1 MSVVLGFKNM
11 VVRVGAKLYNEL
23 VNGTEDDDDDDHDDD
38 DNNDDDDG
46 DDADDDDD
54 DGDDDDD
61 DDDDDV
67 GVGGGD
73 HGDDEGNSD
82 GELGIGDGISVKKS
96 SIIRHFIS
104 LLVFFSSMGKVSF
117 ST

>member
-23 VNGTEDDDDDDHDDD
+23 VNGTEDDDDDD
-38 DNNDDDDG
+38 
-46 DDADDDDD
+46 
-54 DGDDDDD
+54 
-61 DDDDDV
+61 DDDDV

-82 GELGIGDGISVKKS
+82 GEVGIGDGISVKKS

>member
-1 MSVVLGFKNM
+1 MSGVLGFKNM
-11 VVRVGAKLYNEL
+11 VVRVGAKLYDEL
-23 VNGTEDDDDDDHDDD
+23 VNSPEDDD
-38 DNNDDDDG
+38 
-46 DDADDDDD
+46 AD
-54 DGDDDDD
+54 DDDDD

-67 GVGGGD
+67 GVGGGGGD

>member
-1 MSVVLGFKNM
+1 MSGVLGFKNI
-11 VVRVGAKLYNEL
+11 VVRVGAKLYDEP
-23 VNGTEDDDDDDHDDD
+23 VDSTEDDDDDD
-38 DNNDDDDG
+38 
-46 DDADDDDD
+46 DA
-54 DGDDDDD
+54 DDDD

>member
-1 MSVVLGFKNM
+1 MSGVLGFKNM
-11 VVRVGAKLYNEL
+11 VVRVGAKLYDEL
-23 VNGTEDDDDDDHDDD
+23 VNSPEDDD
-38 DNNDDDDG
+38 
-46 DDADDDDD
+46 A
-54 DGDDDDD
+54 DDDDD

-67 GVGGGD
+67 GVGGGGGD

>member
-1 MSVVLGFKNM
+1 MSGVLGFKNM
-11 VVRVGAKLYNEL
+11 VVRVGAKLYDEL
-23 VNGTEDDDDDDHDDD
+23 VNSTEDDDDDDDDD
-38 DNNDDDDG
+38 D
-46 DDADDDDD
+46 A
-54 DGDDDDD
+54 DD

-82 GELGIGDGISVKKS
+82 GEVGIGDGISVKKS